1 MEHSTPIFHV
11 PAAIEALLARHDL
24 TQGKLAAALDMS
36 PANLVKVM
44 RREDPQRL
52 SVQSLN
58 AIRRLEFL
66 TPAEVGGFMIAH
78 LRDELIR
85 AEEDLRRYVLRHVE
99 GVDLSSLDLTAE
111 TNANIGIIAR
121 AAEKDSDLA
130 ALISSLADRIALV
143 EATKADM
150 KAEVIQFPG
159 LQAEHAVAEEQSP
172 YDSKPKTGT
181 GRTKPPETA

>member
-1 MEHSTPIFHV
+1 MEQNKPIFHV
-11 PAAIEALLARHDL
+11 PAAIEALLTRHGM

-52 SVQSLN
+52 SVQTLH
-58 AIRRLEFL
+58 AIRRLDFL

-78 LRDELIR
+78 LRDELLR

-111 TNANIGIIAR
+111 MNADIGIIAR
-121 AAEKDSDLA
+121 AAEKDADLA

-150 KAEVIQFPG
+150 KAEVIQFPAPPA
-159 LQAEHAVAEEQSP
+159 QAP
-172 YDSKPKTGT
+172 YDAKTKRGSD
-181 GRTKPPETA
+181 KIN